1 MAQPPPV
8 VKQAS
13 PSPSADRDDNH
24 VFRKI
29 VVGFSLAALFVRFGV
44 LPELIAVLTGANTYL
59 LYITAGPALL
69 ATLLSGGL
77 RRTFRLRAS
86 YWWMAFFLW
95 MVIAT
100 PFSFWQGGST
110 RLLLAYVR
118 TDLVFLV
125 IAGGLA
131 VRWGE
136 VRALFYTVGAAAV
149 VNLLTSQILMKTAQG
164 RVSLVG
170 IGTIGNSNDL
180 AAHLLLVLPF
190 LAFITMDPK
199 RSFFAK
205 LPVLLGI
212 AYGLWVIIGT
222 ASRGALVALGVGL
235 VFVLWRATTAQRV
248 VTLGV
253 AALLGGLSIAALPSM
268 TLNRLG
274 NLFGEEHE
282 EAAESGG
289 VRSYLLKQSLIYTAQ
304 HPLFGVGP
312 GQFSNFEGN
321 TRVEDGQIGVWK
333 DPHFIFT
340 QVSADCGIPALIF
353 YVAGLISA
361 IWVVIRT
368 HRKARQ
374 QKNLEITNACFCY
387 LLAMAGFLVAGTLLP
402 FAYHFY
408 YPTMIGIAVSLSIA
422 ANRQLDQA
430 PPAAPIQPNLLAMRY

>member
-1 MAQPPPV
+1 VAPAPPI
-8 VKQAS
+8 VKPA
-13 PSPSADRDDNH
+13 PTNPTPDPDENH

-44 LPELIAVLTGANTYL
+44 LPELIAVLTGVNTYL
-59 LYITAGPALL
+59 LYFTAGPAIL
-69 ATLLSGGL
+69 ATILSGGW

-100 PFSFWQGGST
+100 PFSFWQGGSA

-118 TDLVFLV
+118 TDLVFLF

-136 VRALFYTVGAAAV
+136 VRALFYTIGAAAV

-180 AAHLLLVLPF
+180 AAHLVLVLPF

-199 RSFFAK
+199 RSFFIK
-205 LPVLLGI
+205 FPVLLGI
-212 AYGLWVIIGT
+212 AYGIWVIVGT
-222 ASRGALVALGVGL
+222 ASRGALVALLAAL
-235 VFVLWRATTAQRV
+235 VFILWRATTAQRV
-248 VTLGV
+248 VTLAVPAFIGV
-253 AALLGGLSIAALPSM
+253 LTVAALPSM

-282 EAAESGG
+282 EATESGE
-289 VRSYLLKQSLIYTAQ
+289 VRSYLFKQSLLFTVQ
-304 HPLFGVGP
+304 RPLFGVGP
-312 GQFSNFEGN
+312 GQFSNYEGN
-321 TRVEDGQIGVWK
+321 TRVEAGQIGVWK

-340 QVSADCGIPALIF
+340 QISADCGIPGLIF
-353 YVAGLISA
+353 YVGGLISA
-361 IWVVIRT
+361 IWVVVRT
-368 HRKARQ
+368 RRKARQ
-374 QKNLEITNACFCY
+374 QKNLEIMNACFCY
-387 LLAMAGFLVAGTLLP
+387 LLGMVAFLVAGSLLP

-422 ANRQLDQA
+422 ANRQLDT
-430 PPAAPIQPNLLAMRY
+430 AAAAIQPRMSALG